1 MTSASVSLWDGNK
14 PIGIKVD
21 ESRFD
26 FGAMTVL
33 AVGGSSRGSRFI
45 SAALGRRSAGA
56 FFAAPIFFGEVSFRT
71 FAFGALP
78 LDLPLISACSPTG
91 VGDEV
96 ARQRWFG
103 CLRDGDRGARA
114 GRPLAATAP
123 HGQPFLAIQP
133 IELLVVHGDPFPR
146 QQDAEPAVSDAPAL
160 AEELELSWGT
170 GVSLGEPC
178 WEEPS

>member
-1 MTSASVSLWDGNK
+1 MTSASVSLWDGNQ
-14 PIGIKVD
+14 PIGTKVD

-26 FGAMTVL
+26 FVAMTVL
-33 AVGGSSRGSRFI
+33 PVGGSSRGSRFI
-45 SAALGRRSAGA
+45 SATVGRRSAGA
-56 FFAAPIFFGEVSFRT
+56 FFAAPIFFGELQNLRLRR
-71 FAFGALP
+71 LP
-78 LDLPLISACSPTG
+78 LDLPLISARSPTG
-91 VGDEV
+91 VDDEV

-114 GRPLAATAP
+114 GGPLAATAP